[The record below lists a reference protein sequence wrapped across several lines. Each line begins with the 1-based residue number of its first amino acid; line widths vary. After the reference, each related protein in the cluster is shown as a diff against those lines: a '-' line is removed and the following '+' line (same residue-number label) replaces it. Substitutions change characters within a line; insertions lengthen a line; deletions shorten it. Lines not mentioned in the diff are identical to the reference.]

1 MRDSLLEIKIYN
13 ILKDAGLPFE
23 EEYEFE
29 GLVGKSGRNLRFDF
43 CIFDN
48 YSVDFSPLRRNCDV
62 TINNKILCQF

>member
-1 MRDSLLEIKIYN
+1 VFQKIEFLEII
-13 ILKDAGLPFE
+13 DF
-23 EEYEFE
+23 EFE
-29 GLVGKSGRNLRFDF
+29 LALDF